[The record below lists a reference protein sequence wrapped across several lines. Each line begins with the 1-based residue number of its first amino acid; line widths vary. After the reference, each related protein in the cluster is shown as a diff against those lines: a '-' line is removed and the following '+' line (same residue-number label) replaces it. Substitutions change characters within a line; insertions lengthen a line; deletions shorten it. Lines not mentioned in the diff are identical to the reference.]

1 MKRSELKQV
10 LKPLIK
16 ECIKEV
22 LFEDGVLSG
31 IISEVIKGT
40 GNAPV
45 VVAEAPHVEANS
57 QEHHLLKEQQEQKRL
72 VELKESRKQM
82 LDAIGQGSFNGVD
95 LFEGTTPMTDAG
107 SAKPEPQSPLAN
119 YAPGDS
125 GIDISGIVDVAG
137 GKWKQ
142 LL

>member
-1 MKRSELKQV
+1 MKRSELKEV

-31 IISEVIKGT
+31 IISEVIRGT
-40 GNAPV
+40 GNAPMV
-45 VVAEAPHVEANS
+45 VTEAKQTEAAK
-57 QEHHLLKEQQEQKRL
+57 QEHRLLSEQQEQKRIKQ
-72 VELKESRKQM
+72 LKETRKQM
-82 LDAIGQGSFNGVD
+82 LDVIGNSTFNGVD
-95 LFEGTTPMTDAG
+95 LFEGTTPMVGAG
-107 SAKPEPQSPLAN
+107 SATPEPQSPLSN
-119 YAPGDS
+119 YAPEDTGV
-125 GIDISGIVDVAG
+125 DISGIMDVAR

>member
-31 IISEVIKGT
+31 IISEVIRGT
-40 GNAPV
+40 GNTPT
-45 VVAEAPHVEANS
+45 VVAEAQQTLSRGQEQLLVEQRS
-57 QEHHLLKEQQEQKRL
+57 QER
-72 VELKESRKQM
+72 VEKLRESRKGM
-82 LDAIGQGSFNGVD
+82 LDAIGNSTFNGVE
-95 LFEGTTPMTDAG
+95 LFEGTTPMAGAG
-107 SAKPEPQSPLAN
+107 SATPKPQSPLAN

-125 GIDISGIVDVAG
+125 GIDISGIMNTAG
-137 GKWKQ
+137 GEWKQ

>member
-40 GNAPV
+40 GNAPM
-45 VVAEAPHVEANS
+45 VVAEAQQEVSEQQMQSLNEMRS
-57 QEHHLLKEQQEQKRL
+57 QERLQKLKDT
-72 VELKESRKQM
+72 RKQM
-82 LDAIGQGSFNGVD
+82 LDVIGNDSFNGVD
-95 LFEGTTPMTDAG
+95 LFEGTTPMSAAG
-107 SAKPEPQSPLAN
+107 SAAPQPQSPLAN
-119 YAPGDS
+119 YAPSDS
-125 GIDISGIVDVAG
+125 GVDISSIMGVAG

>member
-22 LFEDGVLSG
+22 LFEDGVLSR
-31 IISEVIKGT
+31 IISEVIRGT
-40 GNAPV
+40 GNTPT
-45 VVAEAPHVEANS
+45 VVAEAQQTVSREQEQLLVEQRS
-57 QEHHLLKEQQEQKRL
+57 QEI
-72 VELKESRKQM
+72 VEKLRESRKGM
-82 LDAIGQGSFNGVD
+82 LDAIGNSTFNGVD
-95 LFEGTTPMTDAG
+95 LFEGTTPMAG
-107 SAKPEPQSPLAN
+107 AGAATPEPQAPLAN

-125 GIDISGIVDVAG
+125 GIDISGIMNTAG

>member
-31 IISEVIKGT
+31 IISEVIRGT

-45 VVAEAPHVEANS
+45 VVAEAQQTVSRE
-57 QEHHLLKEQQEQKRL
+57 QEQLLAEQRDQER
-72 VELKESRKQM
+72 VEKLRESRKGM
-82 LDAIGQGSFNGVD
+82 LDAIGNSTFNGVD
-95 LFEGTTPMTDAG
+95 LFEGTTPMAGAG
-107 SAKPEPQSPLAN
+107 SATPKPQSPLAN

-125 GIDISGIVDVAG
+125 GVDISGLLGVSG

>member
-1 MKRSELKQV
+1 MKRSELKEI

-40 GNAPV
+40 GNAPM
-45 VVAEAPHVEANS
+45 VVAEAKQDES
-57 QEHHLLKEQQEQKRL
+57 REQEQLLAEQRDQERFQKI
-72 VELKESRKQM
+72 KESRKQM
-82 LDAIGQGSFNGVD
+82 LDAIGNDSFNGVN
-95 LFEGTTPMTDAG
+95 LFEGTTPMTSGG
-107 SAKPEPQSPLAN
+107 SQTSESPLAN

-125 GIDISGIVDVAG
+125 GIDISGIMNVAG